1 MVLKDFYKIL
11 SEEKTGDAKYNIRIL
26 VNANHEVFEGH
37 FPGNPIMPGVC
48 MIQIIKELT
57 ESITKSSL
65 MIQTLTNVKFMALIN
80 PETNPE
86 LRLELDITTT
96 EDDLVKVKNTTYFND
111 TVALKL
117 SNSGF
122 VSGLIN
128 AINFTLVSVCIIN
141 ELFVIDSVSSLI
153 I

>member
-1 MVLKDFYKIL
+1 MVLKDFYKVL
-11 SEEKTGDAKYNIRIL
+11 SEEKTGDAKFNIRIL
-26 VNANHEVFEGH
+26 VNANHEVFKGH

-57 ESITKSSL
+57 ESITKSTL

-117 SNSGF
+117 SN
-122 VSGLIN
+122 VYKKL
-128 AINFTLVSVCIIN
+128 
-141 ELFVIDSVSSLI
+141 SL
-153 I
+153 